1 VSDTG
6 SPEPLV
12 IITLQD
18 VVCGTEYRYEN
29 VMCLDKSTGNTTWF
43 SSYTYLLPWAIAVFD
58 NEQQKITST
67 KSMFTY

>member
-1 VSDTG
+1 
-6 SPEPLV
+6 
-12 IITLQD
+12 
-18 VVCGTEYRYEN
+18 
-29 VMCLDKSTGNTTWF
+29 MCLDKSTGNTTWF